1 MLRHSLH
8 GRLHGWARGLAALLL
23 ALQALAGGAV
33 ALAHAADTQRG
44 PVALESGHNAQC
56 VTLHD
61 AARCAQ
67 CRYQATRTLPAVTRR
82 APFTVDHTSAP
93 VATRQPGAVR
103 RTSAPP
109 HPAHLQHP
117 CPEMRPGP

>member
-1 MLRHSLH
+1 MRHSLH

-67 CRYQATRTLPAVTRR
+67 CQYQATRTLPAVTRR
-82 APFTVDHTSAP
+82 APFTVDPHQCTSRHPVSPAP
-93 VATRQPGAVR
+93 SRPHL
-103 RTSAPP
+103 RTAPP
-109 HPAHLQHP
+109 RAPPAPLS
-117 CPEMRPGP
+117 